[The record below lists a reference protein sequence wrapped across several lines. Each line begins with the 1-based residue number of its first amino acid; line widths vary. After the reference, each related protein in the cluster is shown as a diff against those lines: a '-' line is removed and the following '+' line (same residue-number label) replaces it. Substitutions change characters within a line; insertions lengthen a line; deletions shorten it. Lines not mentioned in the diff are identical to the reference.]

1 MALLIFPVLLLAYAG
16 VRWFTRVTDAKQI
29 LDWWDEGSGR

>member
-1 MALLIFPVLLLAYAG
+1 MALLIFPALLLVWAA
-16 VRWFTRVTDAKQI
+16 VMWLTRVTDAKDI